1 MEDIELFNI
10 KLCWGNFGFEFVHSP
25 SVGNSGEVF
34 FVFGILD
41 CFVSSTQRSQII
53 QGEWAPNGKKL
64 IIISVYAP
72 QELRE
77 KKMLWDYLILVLK
90 SWNGDVIIM
99 GDFNEVRTQDE
110 RHGSIFNA
118 HGADA
123 FNLFIS
129 SAGLEE
135 VPLDG
140 CKFTWCHKSGSK
152 MSKLDRFLISEG
164 LLNSCPNISS
174 ITLDRYLSDHRPILL
189 RESHHDY
196 GPSPFRFFH
205 YWFELE
211 GFDTFVKQT
220 WNDAQVTDS
229 NAISMFMKKMKYLK
243 EKIRMW
249 VKANKENSKSHK
261 QCLQEELSKID
272 LLLDKGEGSSTL
284 ISKRMEILKSIQD
297 FVKLDTMELAQKAKI
312 KWAIEG
318 DENSKYYHGV
328 LNKKRNQLAIRGILV
343 EGRWIESPIL
353 VKDEFLSYFASRFN
367 KPPDY
372 RLHIDLD
379 FPNKLSLEQQMVLE
393 IEVTR
398 EEIKKAVWDC
408 GVDKSPGPDGFTFG
422 FYRRYWTFLEND
434 VVEAVLYFFNHGQFP
449 KGSNSSFITL
459 IPKTQEAKMMKDF
472 RPITLIGSLYKI
484 IAKILAN
491 RLVVV
496 LEDLVSDVQSAFVA
510 KRQILD
516 GPFILNELFQ
526 WCKMKKKHT
535 MIFKVDFE
543 KAYDSVRWDYLD
555 DVLKRFGFGEKWC
568 GWIQNCLLS
577 SKGSVIV
584 NGSPTKEFQFHRGLK
599 QGDPLSP
606 FLFLLIMESLHIS
619 MQRVVDAGL
628 FRGIQVGSS
637 LQVSHLFYADDAV
650 FMGHWSEANIDTI
663 LRVLDCFYH
672 ASGLRINM
680 LKSKLMGISVSSD
693 KVDQAAKKIGCAILQ
708 VPFSYLGSKVG
719 CLMSRI
725 QSWSEIVNNILTRL
739 SKWKL
744 KTLSIGGRL
753 TLLKSVLGSLP
764 IYHMSLF
771 KVPAKVLLNMESIRC
786 HFFNGIEHNGKKP
799 IWVKWNKVLAS
810 KEKGGLGV
818 SSFYALNRA
827 LLFKWVWRFC
837 TQQSALWTK
846 IIKGIHGEDGKIG
859 KHVRSHHPSLWLD
872 IVKEVQHIQRQ
883 GTDLMGFIH
892 RKMGNGVDIRFW
904 EDKWRGDN
912 TFQSDFPRMY
922 ALETQKNIS
931 VALKLS
937 HDDLLCS
944 FRRAP
949 RAGAEELQYI
959 QLVKIMEG
967 ITLFDSK
974 DRWRWSLEGCG
985 EFTVAS
991 VRNLLDANSLP
1002 VVSSKTRWIKAVP
1015 IKVNIHAWKVKL
1027 DILPTRLNISKRG
1040 MDIESILCPLCEK
1053 NVESS
1058 SHIFFTCPI
1067 SREIFRKV
1075 LLWWEIDVVMISS
1088 YDEWLEWLLS
1098 IRLHSN
1104 HKELFEG
1111 VCYILWWYIWNFC
1124 NKSIFGSACPSKA
1137 LIFEELL
1144 DGIEYKHLL
1153 KATFDVIH
1161 NPELDGIEYK
1171 HLLKA
1176 ERKLNYV
1183 EQLFIIKVVN
1193 ANLGVVRAHNLYTG
1207 LKGSS
1212 SLLYGTENRA
1222 QYVFVHFTAIDNH
1235 KRCVIVG
1242 SCLFK
1247 IDTTESYGWLLRA
1260 FRKAFVRANIKI
1272 FNLYS
1277 VVGFVGEKHGKENGV
1292 NIIKLIDEGPF
1303 HMGTFRE
1310 TLAEE
1315 NEGALHLGLPKDIYT
1330 LINHYTDAKDIWYNM
1345 KMLLEGSELMKEDRE
1360 SQLFVTAVKLNRGL
1374 RDSNYNQ
1381 LYAYLK
1387 QHEAHANENKMMLDR
1402 FTQHTVDPLAL
1413 MSNVLHQQVDRIEV
1427 RGTMQGV
1434 QVELVM
1440 GELITELAMQ
1450 IQVKQE
1456 YFKDKML
1463 LMQAQENGMALDE
1476 EQLLFIT
1483 GGQDNIVDEDVD
1495 EQPVQDLTLN
1505 VDNIFQA
1512 DDCDAFNSD
1521 VDETPPAQTM
1531 FMANLSSADPAYDE
1545 ASASYDSDIL
1555 SEVPDHDNYQ
1565 DAVCEHHEVHEMHDD
1580 VQLIYVV
1587 DSHADYT
1594 SDSNMIPYDQYSA
1607 KCVSVTTQINVVD
1620 KSLNAELATYK
1631 EQVELYERQAK
1642 FELTE
1647 RE

>member
-1 MEDIELFNI
+1 MTTLIKQSPANFTMHPVVLVYSFNCNHPGHLARDCRGVPRNVNLVNARNPTVRACYECGSTDHVCGNQGEPDDLSRLPPIWEIEFQIKLTPGAMPVAKSPYRLAPSKLEELSGQLKELRDKGETVMHGISYSCGNSKIEVVKNWKAPRTPTEVHSFLGLVRYYRRFIENFSKIDKSLTILTQKSQTFDKMEDIELFNI
-10 KLCWGNFGFEFVHSP
+10 KLCWSNFGFEFVHSP
-25 SVGNSGEVF
+25 SVGNSG
-34 FVFGILD
+34 
-41 CFVSSTQRSQII
+41 
-53 QGEWAPNGKKL
+53 GEWAPNGKKL
-64 IIISVYAP
+64 IIISIYAP
-72 QELRE
+72 QDLRE

-90 SWNGDVIIM
+90 SWNGDVIII
-99 GDFNEVRTQDE
+99 GDFNEMHTQDE

-174 ITLDRYLSDHRPILL
+174 ITLDRYLSDHRPILM

-1075 LLWWEIDVVMISS
+1075 LLWWEIDVVMVSS

-1098 IRLHSN
+1098 IRLHSK

-1111 VCYILWWYIWNFC
+1111 VCYVLWWYIWNFR

-1137 LIFEELL
+1137 LIFEESE
-1144 DGIEYKHLL
+1144 IEYTKGLLRKELDMKELGPTRKILGMEIIRDRVGLCAIGSTLQGSLMYLMVCTRPDIAYAVSIMSRYLANPGLVYGRDQGKHVDVDGFVDADYAKDPNKGKSITGYVFMVHGCVVSW
-1153 KATFDVIH
+1153 KATLQHVVALSTTEAEYMALTEAVKESIW
-1161 NPELDGIEYK
+1161 LKGLLIE
-1171 HLLKA
+1171 
-1176 ERKLNYV
+1176 
-1183 EQLFIIKVVN
+1183 
-1193 ANLGVVRAHNLYTG
+1193 LGVNLR
-1207 LKGSS
+1207 SMIVNCDNQS
-1212 SLLYGTENRA
+1212 A
-1222 QYVFVHFTAIDNH
+1222 VHLSRNAMFHERT
-1235 KRCVIVG
+1235 
-1242 SCLFK
+1242 
-1247 IDTTESYGWLLRA
+1247 
-1260 FRKAFVRANIKI
+1260 
-1272 FNLYS
+1272 
-1277 VVGFVGEKHGKENGV
+1277 KH
-1292 NIIKLIDEGPF
+1292 
-1303 HMGTFRE
+1303 
-1310 TLAEE
+1310 
-1315 NEGALHLGLPKDIYT
+1315 
-1330 LINHYTDAKDIWYNM
+1330 
-1345 KMLLEGSELMKEDRE
+1345 
-1360 SQLFVTAVKLNRGL
+1360 
-1374 RDSNYNQ
+1374 
-1381 LYAYLK
+1381 
-1387 QHEAHANENKMMLDR
+1387 
-1402 FTQHTVDPLAL
+1402 
-1413 MSNVLHQQVDRIEV
+1413 
-1427 RGTMQGV
+1427 
-1434 QVELVM
+1434 
-1440 GELITELAMQ
+1440 
-1450 IQVKQE
+1450 
-1456 YFKDKML
+1456 
-1463 LMQAQENGMALDE
+1463 
-1476 EQLLFIT
+1476 
-1483 GGQDNIVDEDVD
+1483 
-1495 EQPVQDLTLN
+1495 
-1505 VDNIFQA
+1505 
-1512 DDCDAFNSD
+1512 
-1521 VDETPPAQTM
+1521 
-1531 FMANLSSADPAYDE
+1531 
-1545 ASASYDSDIL
+1545 
-1555 SEVPDHDNYQ
+1555 
-1565 DAVCEHHEVHEMHDD
+1565 
-1580 VQLIYVV
+1580 
-1587 DSHADYT
+1587 
-1594 SDSNMIPYDQYSA
+1594 
-1607 KCVSVTTQINVVD
+1607 INVRCHFIREIVE
-1620 KSLNAELATYK
+1620 SK
-1631 EQVELYERQAK
+1631 EI
-1642 FELTE
+1642 
-1647 RE
+1647 

>member
-1 MEDIELFNI
+1 MQVIAWDTSVWDKFVELVAYAIELGKNVCVHGYLINYFKGDQSAPKDFYKENGENVNSKSYVHVVNAGPHQFHKKEDSPAIVLEETYTNKTDYSLALLGKVKDFTSLTNLNVMLANEEGAKETFRSKVGIGSWFAQLLQASNSFFVDERVTWIDIEGIPLKVWSKNTFSRITSKWGELLDFDEQEDGYLHSKRVCIKTTLVENI
-10 KLCWGNFGFEFVHSP
+10 YESFKV
-25 SVGNSGEVF
+25 
-34 FVFGILD
+34 
-41 CFVSSTQRSQII
+41 II
-53 QGEWAPNGKKL
+53 QGKTFWIRAKEVSGWMPDFEEDIDQDSKSDDELSNEGSFDENGGLRITPNVEGESDLEEVAETIFEKEQASVEVKEGCNSVQKETRSEDPFNIYDLLDKKKSAYCDIPNSDDTLKYPPGFTPETDVDAQKNASKGLDMEGDNFGHFKKCDILLSGGSILQLMEEL
-64 IIISVYAP
+64 IKLRQTMGYNMEGCITNIGDIINSQGAN
-72 QELRE
+72 
-77 KKMLWDYLILVLK
+77 D
-90 SWNGDVIIM
+90 
-99 GDFNEVRTQDE
+99 VRTQDE

-152 MSKLDRFLISEG
+152 MSKLDRFLIYKG

-174 ITLDRYLSDHRPILL
+174 ITLDRYLSDHRPILM

-229 NAISMFMKKMKYLK
+229 NVISMFMKKIKYLK

-1075 LLWWEIDVVMISS
+1075 LLWWEIDVVMVSS

-1098 IRLHSN
+1098 IRLHSK

-1111 VCYILWWYIWNFC
+1111 VCYVLWWYIWNFR
-1124 NKSIFGSACPSKA
+1124 NKSIFGSACPSKT
-1137 LIFEELL
+1137 LIFEE
-1144 DGIEYKHLL
+1144 
-1153 KATFDVIH
+1153 
-1161 NPELDGIEYK
+1161 
-1171 HLLKA
+1171 
-1176 ERKLNYV
+1176 
-1183 EQLFIIKVVN
+1183 
-1193 ANLGVVRAHNLYTG
+1193 
-1207 LKGSS
+1207 
-1212 SLLYGTENRA
+1212 
-1222 QYVFVHFTAIDNH
+1222 
-1235 KRCVIVG
+1235 
-1242 SCLFK
+1242 
-1247 IDTTESYGWLLRA
+1247 
-1260 FRKAFVRANIKI
+1260 
-1272 FNLYS
+1272 
-1277 VVGFVGEKHGKENGV
+1277 
-1292 NIIKLIDEGPF
+1292 
-1303 HMGTFRE
+1303 
-1310 TLAEE
+1310 
-1315 NEGALHLGLPKDIYT
+1315 
-1330 LINHYTDAKDIWYNM
+1330 
-1345 KMLLEGSELMKEDRE
+1345 
-1360 SQLFVTAVKLNRGL
+1360 
-1374 RDSNYNQ
+1374 
-1381 LYAYLK
+1381 
-1387 QHEAHANENKMMLDR
+1387 
-1402 FTQHTVDPLAL
+1402 
-1413 MSNVLHQQVDRIEV
+1413 
-1427 RGTMQGV
+1427 
-1434 QVELVM
+1434 
-1440 GELITELAMQ
+1440 
-1450 IQVKQE
+1450 
-1456 YFKDKML
+1456 
-1463 LMQAQENGMALDE
+1463 
-1476 EQLLFIT
+1476 
-1483 GGQDNIVDEDVD
+1483 
-1495 EQPVQDLTLN
+1495 
-1505 VDNIFQA
+1505 
-1512 DDCDAFNSD
+1512 
-1521 VDETPPAQTM
+1521 
-1531 FMANLSSADPAYDE
+1531 
-1545 ASASYDSDIL
+1545 
-1555 SEVPDHDNYQ
+1555 
-1565 DAVCEHHEVHEMHDD
+1565 
-1580 VQLIYVV
+1580 
-1587 DSHADYT
+1587 
-1594 SDSNMIPYDQYSA
+1594 
-1607 KCVSVTTQINVVD
+1607 
-1620 KSLNAELATYK
+1620 
-1631 EQVELYERQAK
+1631 
-1642 FELTE
+1642 
-1647 RE
+1647 

>member
-1 MEDIELFNI
+1 
-10 KLCWGNFGFEFVHSP
+10 
-25 SVGNSGEVF
+25 
-34 FVFGILD
+34 
-41 CFVSSTQRSQII
+41 
-53 QGEWAPNGKKL
+53 
-64 IIISVYAP
+64 
-72 QELRE
+72 
-77 KKMLWDYLILVLK
+77 
-90 SWNGDVIIM
+90 
-99 GDFNEVRTQDE
+99 
-110 RHGSIFNA
+110 
-118 HGADA
+118 
-123 FNLFIS
+123 
-129 SAGLEE
+129 
-135 VPLDG
+135 
-140 CKFTWCHKSGSK
+140 
-152 MSKLDRFLISEG
+152 
-164 LLNSCPNISS
+164 
-174 ITLDRYLSDHRPILL
+174 
-189 RESHHDY
+189 
-196 GPSPFRFFH
+196 
-205 YWFELE
+205 
-211 GFDTFVKQT
+211 
-220 WNDAQVTDS
+220 
-229 NAISMFMKKMKYLK
+229 
-243 EKIRMW
+243 
-249 VKANKENSKSHK
+249 
-261 QCLQEELSKID
+261 
-272 LLLDKGEGSSTL
+272 
-284 ISKRMEILKSIQD
+284 
-297 FVKLDTMELAQKAKI
+297 MELAQKAKI

-318 DENSKYYHGV
+318 DENLKYYHGV

-343 EGRWIESPIL
+343 E
-353 VKDEFLSYFASRFN
+353 
-367 KPPDY
+367 
-372 RLHIDLD
+372 
-379 FPNKLSLEQQMVLE
+379 
-393 IEVTR
+393 
-398 EEIKKAVWDC
+398 
-408 GVDKSPGPDGFTFG
+408 
-422 FYRRYWTFLEND
+422 
-434 VVEAVLYFFNHGQFP
+434 
-449 KGSNSSFITL
+449 GSNSSFITL

-1075 LLWWEIDVVMISS
+1075 LLWWEIDVVMVSS

-1098 IRLHSN
+1098 IRLHSK

-1111 VCYILWWYIWNFC
+1111 VCYVLWWYIWNFR

-1137 LIFEELL
+1137 LIFEESVWYPIYARLWVGKISDANRLVVVLEDLVSDVQSAFVAKRQILDGPFILNELFQWCKMKKKHTMIFKVDFEKAYDSVRWDYLDDVLKRFGFGEKWCGWIQNCLLSSKGSVIVNGSPTKEFQFHRGLKQGDPLSPFLFLLIMESLHISMQRVVDAGLFRGIQVGSSLQVSHLFYADDAVFMGHWSEANIDTILRVLDCFYHASGLRINMLKSKLMGISVSSDKVDQAAKKIGCAILQVPFSYLGSKVGCLMSRIQSWSEIVNNILTRLSKWKLKTLSIGGRLTLLKSVLGSLPIYHMSLFKVPAKVLLNMESIRCHFFNGIEHNGKKPIWVKWNKVLASKEKGGLGVSSFYALNRALLFKWVWRFCTQQSALWTKIIKGIHGEDGKIGKHVRSHHPSLWLDIVKEVQHIQRQGTDLMGFIHRKMGNGVDIRFWEDKWRGDNTFQSDFPRMYALETQKNISVALKLSHDDLLCSFRRAPRAGAEELQYIQLVKIMEGITLFDSKDRWRWSLEGCGEFTVASVRNLL
-1144 DGIEYKHLL
+1144 DANSLPVVSSKTRWI
-1153 KATFDVIH
+1153 KAV
-1161 NPELDGIEYK
+1161 P
-1171 HLLKA
+1171 
-1176 ERKLNYV
+1176 
-1183 EQLFIIKVVN
+1183 IKVNIHAWKVKLDILPTRLN
-1193 ANLGVVRAHNLYTG
+1193 ISKRGMDIESILCPLCEKNVE
-1207 LKGSS
+1207 SS
-1212 SLLYGTENRA
+1212 SHIFFTCPISREIFRKVLLWWE
-1222 QYVFVHFTAIDNH
+1222 ID
-1235 KRCVIVG
+1235 VVMV
-1242 SCLFK
+1242 S
-1247 IDTTESYGWLLRA
+1247 SYDEWLEWLLSIRLHSKHKELFEGVCYVLWWYIWNFHNKSIFCSA
-1260 FRKAFVRANIKI
+1260 CPSKALI
-1272 FNLYS
+1272 F
-1277 VVGFVGEKHGKENGV
+1277 
-1292 NIIKLIDEGPF
+1292 
-1303 HMGTFRE
+1303 
-1310 TLAEE
+1310 EE
-1315 NEGALHLGLPKDIYT
+1315 MDG
-1330 LINHYTDAKDIWYNM
+1330 
-1345 KMLLEGSELMKEDRE
+1345 
-1360 SQLFVTAVKLNRGL
+1360 
-1374 RDSNYNQ
+1374 
-1381 LYAYLK
+1381 
-1387 QHEAHANENKMMLDR
+1387 
-1402 FTQHTVDPLAL
+1402 
-1413 MSNVLHQQVDRIEV
+1413 
-1427 RGTMQGV
+1427 
-1434 QVELVM
+1434 
-1440 GELITELAMQ
+1440 
-1450 IQVKQE
+1450 
-1456 YFKDKML
+1456 
-1463 LMQAQENGMALDE
+1463 
-1476 EQLLFIT
+1476 
-1483 GGQDNIVDEDVD
+1483 EDVSPD
-1495 EQPVQDLTLN
+1495 
-1505 VDNIFQA
+1505 IQA
-1512 DDCDAFNSD
+1512 II
-1521 VDETPPAQTM
+1521 VR
-1531 FMANLSSADPAYDE
+1531 
-1545 ASASYDSDIL
+1545 I
-1555 SEVPDHDNYQ
+1555 
-1565 DAVCEHHEVHEMHDD
+1565 
-1580 VQLIYVV
+1580 
-1587 DSHADYT
+1587 
-1594 SDSNMIPYDQYSA
+1594 
-1607 KCVSVTTQINVVD
+1607 
-1620 KSLNAELATYK
+1620 
-1631 EQVELYERQAK
+1631 
-1642 FELTE
+1642 
-1647 RE
+1647 